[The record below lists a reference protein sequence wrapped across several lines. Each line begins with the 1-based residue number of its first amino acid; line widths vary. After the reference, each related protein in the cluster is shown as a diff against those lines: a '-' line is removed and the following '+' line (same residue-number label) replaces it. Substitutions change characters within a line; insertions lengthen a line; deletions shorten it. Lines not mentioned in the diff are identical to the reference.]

1 MDTTIK
7 RHVATENPA
16 NIVLYG
22 TEGIVAVNRN
32 KFAMWLG
39 KGLMPDAAVRK
50 ALADGS
56 FDAMRKVAFWNFS
69 KSKNN
74 PDAKPSAACDKSLL
88 DAVNKAIKATDLKH
102 AKMKLY
108 KSLNHPADF
117 VARFLDRQP
126 ACSNAQVGG
135 RSAILCHLCNM
146 SYVYD
151 SSFDWDPVTNTFA
164 NGTGDENWLA
174 RAYYRD
180 NWKVVL

>member
-1 MDTTIK
+1 M
-7 RHVATENPA
+7 
-16 NIVLYG
+16 
-22 TEGIVAVNRN
+22 
-32 KFAMWLG
+32 
-39 KGLMPDAAVRK
+39 
-50 ALADGS
+50 
-56 FDAMRKVAFWNFS
+56 
-69 KSKNN
+69 
-74 PDAKPSAACDKSLL
+74 L
-88 DAVNKAIKATDLKH
+88 DAVNKAIKETDLKH